1 MTIKHYILPLLLLFC
16 ISSEVW
22 SQVNTR
28 LEEESKVV
36 SEKSSKAW
44 EFGLGG
50 SLINWNRM
58 QISGFESTPDAYHYT
73 MKVNHLIGGV
83 NLYVARELTP
93 WFYVDLQGTVGLFKD
108 NPDQSNRYKTMTLV
122 GPGLQL
128 RLSPL
133 FKSQYVEPYLRV
145 GANLLHKNFNTVST
159 GTFVNDPTGEAAW
172 KATDT
177 WNTEGYN
184 TDKKTSFPVALGAG
198 VNAWLSNS
206 LGLGIQGDYIMAT
219 QKNMA
224 NFTQII
230 LRVIWR
236 IGGKSKKSAPIREIV
251 TIEKPVERIVER
263 VVERVVEKEVPA
275 SREYRL
281 CDMLNNVNFEFDK
294 STLTAESEILLDEAA
309 NILLQM
315 TSDRFL
321 ITGYTDACGSDT
333 YNLGLSSRRA
343 KAVVDALLKR
353 GVPAE
358 MLKSRGVGKRIAAM
372 PASEKNSVRVG
383 DRKVT
388 IERILKLA
396 YWDKL
401 PLSE

>member
-1 MTIKHYILPLLLLFC
+1 MRIRQTILACILSLGGLSVLQAQE
-16 ISSEVW
+16 SSPSAVPSAE
-22 SQVNTR
+22 
-28 LEEESKVV
+28 KVQ
-36 SEKSSKAW
+36 SSKAW

-50 SLINWNRM
+50 SLINWNRV
-58 QISGFESTPDAYHYT
+58 QISGFESTADAYRYNLK
-73 MKVNHLIGGV
+73 MNHLIGGV
-83 NLYVARELTP
+83 NVYVARELNR
-93 WFYVDLQGTVGLFKD
+93 WFYLDLQGTVGLFRD
-108 NPDQSNRYKTMTLV
+108 NPDISRRYKTMTLV
-122 GPGLQL
+122 GPGLQF

-145 GANLLHKNFNTVST
+145 GANLLHKDFNTVSM
-159 GTFVNDPTGEAAW
+159 GAFVNDPTGEAAW

-177 WNTEGYN
+177 WNTQGYSV
-184 TDKKTSFPVALGAG
+184 DKKTSFPISLGAG

-206 LGLGIQGDYIMAT
+206 LGLGIQADYVKAM

-224 NFTQII
+224 NFTQIS

-236 IGGKSKKSAPIREIV
+236 IGGRSKKPAPVREIV

-263 VVERVVEKEVPA
+263 IVERVVEKEVPS

-294 STLTAESEILLDEAA
+294 STLTAESETLLDEAA

-315 TSDRFL
+315 SSDHFL
-321 ITGYTDACGSDT
+321 ITGYTDACGAES
-333 YNLGLSSRRA
+333 YNLDLSRRRA
-343 KAVVDALLKR
+343 KTVVDALIKR
-353 GVPAE
+353 GVPTE

-372 PASEKNSVRVG
+372 PASEKNNVRVG

-388 IERILKLA
+388 IERILKSA

-401 PLSE
+401 PIAE